1 MPLKVPA
8 SLTTSET
15 VSKYNSKR
23 PPIENRSV
31 ALNWRVENPNR
42 QADQPAGGSVI
53 TFQNT
58 ELRTHRSESPPDE
71 EAGRENRLEQN
82 SFVGVRVAKSKS

>member
-1 MPLKVPA
+1 M
-8 SLTTSET
+8 TTSET

-31 ALNWRVENPNR
+31 ALNWWGENPNR

-58 ELRTHRSESPPDE
+58 ELRTHRGESPPDE
-71 EAGRENRLEQN
+71 EAGRETRLEQN
-82 SFVGVRVAKSKS
+82 SFDGVRAAKPKSYTENNF